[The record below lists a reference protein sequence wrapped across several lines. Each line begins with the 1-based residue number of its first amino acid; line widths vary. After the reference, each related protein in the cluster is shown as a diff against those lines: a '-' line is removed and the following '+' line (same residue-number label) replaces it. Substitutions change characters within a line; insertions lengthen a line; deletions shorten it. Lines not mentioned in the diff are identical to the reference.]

1 MSEEVDDFLT
11 ELLSPQRSVK
21 RQKTGI
27 RSIRIADERAVKT
40 RRRQTR
46 GMQKIALDT
55 ALDDPHIFKAGME
68 NKDSVI
74 FGAYGV
80 DDWLAGTFLQ
90 RSIREG
96 ITTIIKSGTWIIPAN
111 WDFVTWCASIS
122 PRYNFISANRAM
134 IFTDWGQIEVG
145 LGRQKIEIEI
155 NGEIKEVNK
164 FIDFINTQFK
174 QAENLIEWVYGQRGE
189 SISVPLNYRPAISEA
204 YPWIQGGLD
213 NYIDSYM
220 NSDAS
225 VLILL
230 GPPGTGKT
238 TLVKNLI
245 HRSGA
250 DAKVTYDVNV
260 MQSDGIFASFIE
272 GREKFMIMEDADAF
286 LKSRADGNTMMH
298 RFLNVSD
305 GLVSAANKKLVFS
318 TNLPSVRDVDDALM
332 RPGRC
337 FDVMEFRP
345 LTRDEAIAVCD
356 KTGRPHPGDGSSFTL
371 ASLFGDSPNTSKVKT
386 KKVGFV

>member
-1 MSEEVDDFLT
+1 MSEADDFLDD
-11 ELLSPQRSVK
+11 LIHPGSRRRVDKGLK
-21 RQKTGI
+21 AIKN
-27 RSIRIADERAVKT
+27 ADERKT
-40 RRRQTR
+40 KYRRYSTN
-46 GMQKIALDT
+46 GMHKIQLST
-55 ALDDPHIFKAGME
+55 ALDEPQVYKAGME

-74 FGAYGV
+74 FGAFGV
-80 DDWLAGTFLQ
+80 DDWLSSTFLQ
-90 RSIREG
+90 RCIREG
-96 ITTIIKSGTWIIPAN
+96 ITTVVKSGTWIVPAN
-111 WDFVTWCASIS
+111 WDFAAWCASLS
-122 PRYNFISANRAM
+122 PKYNFISANRAM
-134 IFTDWGQIEVG
+134 VFTDWGQIEIG
-145 LGRQKIEIEI
+145 LGRSKLEVEL
-155 NGEIKEVNK
+155 NGTPEEANK
-164 FIDFINTQFK
+164 FVKWMDTQFK

-204 YPWIQGGLD
+204 YPWIKGGLD
-213 NYIDSYM
+213 NYIDSYL
-220 NSDAS
+220 NSESS
-225 VLILL
+225 VLILI

-238 TLVKNLI
+238 TFIKNLI

-305 GLVSAANKKLVFS
+305 GLISASNKKLVFS

-337 FDVMEFRP
+337 FDVVEFRP
-345 LTRDEAIAVCD
+345 LTRPEAIAVCD
-356 KTGRPHPGDGSSFTL
+356 KTGRPHPGDGNSFTL
-371 ASLFGDSPNTSKVKT
+371 ASLFGDSPNTSNMKVRT
-386 KKVGFV
+386 VGFV

>member
-1 MSEEVDDFLT
+1 MSEDIDDFISG
-11 ELLSPQRSVK
+11 LLSSSRPSKSQRSGI
-21 RQKTGI
+21 RGI
-27 RSIRIADERAVKT
+27 RSADERAVKT
-40 RRRQTR
+40 RRYRTA
-46 GMQKIALDT
+46 GMSKIGLPT
-55 ALDDPHIFKAGME
+55 ALDDPQFFKAGME

-80 DDWLAGTFLQ
+80 DDWLSSTFLQ
-90 RSIREG
+90 QSIRDG
-96 ITTIIKSGTWIIPAN
+96 ITTIMKSGTWIIPAN
-111 WDFVTWCASIS
+111 WDFVTWCATIS

-134 IFTDWGQIEVG
+134 IFTNWGQIEVG
-145 LGRQKIEIEI
+145 LGRQKIEVEI
-155 NGEIKEVNK
+155 NGKIKEVNQ
-164 FIDFINTQFK
+164 FIDLLHTQFK

-189 SISVPLNYRPAISEA
+189 SISVPLNYRPAINEA
-204 YPWIQGGLD
+204 YPWINGGLD
-213 NYIDSYM
+213 AYIDAYM

-225 VLILL
+225 VLILI
-230 GPPGTGKT
+230 GAPGTGKT
-238 TLVKNLI
+238 TFVKNLI

-305 GLVSAANKKLVFS
+305 GLISASNKKLVFS
-318 TNLPSVRDVDDALM
+318 TNLPSVRDIDDALM